1 MSSANGRIAQKLE
14 AMVVTMELLCNKMR
28 EVSTTSFENSMNSG
42 KVQDVKDKLT
52 TVETRL
58 AELHDLL
65 GIAAA
70 SSTDT
75 DVAYRSGGGG
85 GKG

>member
-1 MSSANGRIAQKLE
+1 MSSANARIAQKLE
-14 AMVVTMELLCNKMR
+14 AFVVTMERLCDDMR
-28 EVSTTSFENSMNSG
+28 AVSTTSFENTMGAG

-52 TVETRL
+52 TVEARL

-75 DVAYRSGGGG
+75 DVAYRSGSGG
-85 GKG
+85 GK